1 MKNPIEKLIELLNN
15 NRINIIVIIIIIL
28 NIYYYNPNIK
38 YAEELDIP
46 SGIGYDIET
55 KMDGIKYYKLSIST
69 YIFNADGTITS
80 TVHSGKGETPLKSRQ
95 YRQRKS
101 NRKFLLGNEKVYLI
115 SEKAAYSGISEFV
128 NLLFFNPLANPQAFS
143 VVCAGNSEDVLKHN
157 IKGYASS
164 ADYIYGLI
172 ENSPQYNFIPLE
184 TYITSS
190 NYHKLKSEGQNL
202 VLPYIEITKNGIEIT
217 GMAIFKGDKMQQKI
231 DVNEM
236 QILNRLREDKT
247 KGIINIMKGYN
258 KSSEMDFY
266 IKRKVECYKEKDK
279 YKFVI
284 KLDIKGDMINCRGCK
299 DGSSNKQL
307 KECLLKEFEKKIY
320 DESYLFINKMQNVY
334 KIDLLNLG
342 SVAAAKYGRH
352 TGVNWDEVVSNSEIK
367 VDMNIRLIR
376 GSRGTF

>member
-1 MKNPIEKLIELLNN
+1 MKNPIEKLVEILND
-15 NRINIIVIIIIIL
+15 NRINIIIIIIIIL

-55 KMDGIKYYKLSIST
+55 KMDGIKYYEFPISA
-69 YIFNADGTITS
+69 YIFNTDGTITS

-115 SEKAAYSGISEFV
+115 SEKAAYSGVSEFI

-143 VVCAGNSEDVLKHN
+143 VVCAGSSEDVLKHK

-172 ENSPQYNFIPLE
+172 ENSPQYNFIPAE
-184 TYITSS
+184 AYITSA
-190 NYHKLKSEGQNL
+190 NYYKLQSEGENL
-202 VLPYIEITKNGIEIT
+202 VLPYIEATKNGVEIT
-217 GMAIFKGDKMQQKI
+217 GMALFKEGKMQQKI

-247 KGIINIMKGYN
+247 KGIIGVMKGHN
-258 KSSEMDFY
+258 KSSEMDCY
-266 IKRKVECYKEKDK
+266 IKRKVECYKEQDK

-299 DGSSNKQL
+299 NGLSEKKQ
-307 KECLLKEFEKKIY
+307 KECLVKEFEKKIY
-320 DESYLFINKMQNVY
+320 DESYEFINKMQRIY
-334 KIDLLNLG
+334 RIDALNLG

-352 TGVNWDEVVSNSEIK
+352 TGVNWDEVVSNSEIE
-367 VDMNIRLIR
+367 VDINMRLIR
-376 GSRGTF
+376 GARGTF